1 MAKAKHG
8 SGLGREEAAVKM
20 GELSDADL
28 VHRVLQIERDLVAAR
43 FKHSLS
49 QLENTSRLRVL
60 RREIARL
67 RTEARTR
74 EIKSGRARDTLLGEH
89 RRSFAGGQAPAAA
102 EAPAEKGGFL
112 AGIVDKL
119 KGKE

>member
-1 MAKAKHG
+1 MARADNEG
-8 SGLGREEAAVKM
+8 TVKVAD
-20 GELSDADL
+20 LSDADL

-60 RREIARL
+60 RREIAQL

-74 EIKSGRARDTLLGEH
+74 EIASGRARDTLLDEH
-89 RRSFAGGQAPAAA
+89 RRTFAGSQAPAAA
-102 EAPAEKGGFL
+102 DAPAGKAAEKGGFL

>member
-1 MAKAKHG
+1 MARAEQGADKAKV
-8 SGLGREEAAVKM
+8 AD
-20 GELSDADL
+20 LSDADL

-74 EIKSGRARDTLLGEH
+74 EIESGRARDTLLAEH
-89 RRSFAGGQAPAAA
+89 RRSFTGGQPAAA
-102 EAPAEKGGFL
+102 VEAPAEKGGFL

-119 KGKE
+119 KCKE